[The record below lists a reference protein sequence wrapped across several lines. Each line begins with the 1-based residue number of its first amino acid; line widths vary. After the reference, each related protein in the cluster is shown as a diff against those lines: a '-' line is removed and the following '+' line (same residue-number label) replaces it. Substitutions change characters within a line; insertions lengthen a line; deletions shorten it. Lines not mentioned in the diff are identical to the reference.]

1 MTKTR
6 ERILYLA
13 CGMVIAAA
21 SFALFYRTAITATG
35 DLIFHARTANTLG
48 LLRSMPLSEYIETV
62 EFSHILGYPAWHFVC
77 KVITE
82 ILGLF
87 LPTGTEEGLNLVLS
101 VAASATNTFFL
112 LITFGLYIV
121 IFRHFFRGKNR
132 GWLAAAAACAMI
144 FAGPLYCK
152 LINPLYYWG
161 QDSVAIWH
169 NPTYLAVEPL
179 ALICFFL
186 YWKMVQDGRM
196 EWKRFALFGFL
207 MLLSGLFKP
216 SFYQMFIPA
225 LVIFCVADTLY
236 TRFERFRF
244 SLCTAVSVVPAGL
257 LALAQMNILSSAD
270 AQINEANGIA
280 VGLFEVLGYYSPH
293 PLLSTVLTLGFPLVM
308 IVICRRELLKNKM
321 LMLAVCAVLSGFSQ
335 YALLYKQVNTYAG
348 DFGWG
353 YSLSLVL
360 IFTVG
365 LILLNNLWQTRER
378 KGSLY
383 AALGVFALHVLFGL
397 LYYKE
402 ILVNLNLYGP
412 LW

>member
-1 MTKTR
+1 M
-6 ERILYLA
+6 
-13 CGMVIAAA
+13 G
-21 SFALFYRTAITATG
+21 
-35 DLIFHARTANTLG
+35 N
-48 LLRSMPLSEYIETV
+48 
-62 EFSHILGYPAWHFVC
+62 
-77 KVITE
+77 
-82 ILGLF
+82 
-87 LPTGTEEGLNLVLS
+87 
-101 VAASATNTFFL
+101 
-112 LITFGLYIV
+112 
-121 IFRHFFRGKNR
+121 
-132 GWLAAAAACAMI
+132 
-144 FAGPLYCK
+144 
-152 LINPLYYWG
+152 
-161 QDSVAIWH
+161 
-169 NPTYLAVEPL
+169 
-179 ALICFFL
+179 
-186 YWKMVQDGRM
+186 
-196 EWKRFALFGFL
+196 
-207 MLLSGLFKP
+207 
-216 SFYQMFIPA
+216 
-225 LVIFCVADTLY
+225 
-236 TRFERFRF
+236 
-244 SLCTAVSVVPAGL
+244 
-257 LALAQMNILSSAD
+257 
-270 AQINEANGIA
+270 
-280 VGLFEVLGYYSPH
+280 YSPH